1 MKKSIKLSL
10 AAVMA
15 MSMMTACGASATETA
30 APAADTTAAV
40 AADTT
45 AAGTEAAATEAQ
57 TEAAGA
63 SMEGAIDVISRE
75 DGSGTRGAFIE
86 LFGVEQKDASGE
98 KVDYTTDDAEITN
111 STEVMIT
118 SVAGDK
124 QAIGYISLG
133 SLNDSVKA
141 LKIDGAAATV
151 DDIKDG
157 NYKIARPFNIVT
169 TGEVSDV
176 AQDFIN
182 FIFSEE
188 GQKVVEDNGYISQ
201 GNQGAYTASGKSGKV
216 TVAGSSSVT
225 PVMEKLAEAYKALNS
240 DVTVEVQ
247 QSDSTTGVT
256 SALEGVCDI
265 GMASRDLKDEET
277 AKGAQGQV
285 IAMDGIAVVVNNE
298 NPVEDLTA
306 EQVKDIYVGDTTDW
320 SELA

>member
-30 APAADTTAAV
+30 APAADTTAAA

-45 AAGTEAAATEAQ
+45 AADTEAAATEAQ

-157 NYKIARPFNIVT
+157 TYKIARPFNIVT

-265 GMASRDLKDEET
+265 GMASRELKDEET

>member
-1 MKKSIKLSL
+1 MKKSNKLAL

-15 MSMMTACGASATETA
+15 MSMMTACGASSTETA
-30 APAADTTAAV
+30 APAADTTAA
-40 AADTT
+40 AAAATT
-45 AAGTEAAATEAQ
+45 AADTEAAATEAQ

-157 NYKIARPFNIVT
+157 TYKIARPFNIVT

-265 GMASRDLKDEET
+265 GMASRELKEEET

-306 EQVKDIYVGDTTDW
+306 EQVKDIYVGDMTDW

>member
-1 MKKSIKLSL
+1 MKKSIKLAL
-10 AAVMA
+10 AGVMA
-15 MSMMTACGASATETA
+15 MSMMTACGAAATETA
-30 APAADTTAAV
+30 APAADTTAAA

-57 TEAAGA
+57 TEAAGG

-151 DDIKDG
+151 EDIKDG
-157 NYKIARPFNIVT
+157 SYKIARPFNIVT

-265 GMASRDLKDEET
+265 GMASRELKEEET

>member
-1 MKKSIKLSL
+1 MKKSIKLAL
-10 AAVMA
+10 GAVMA
-15 MSMMTACGASATETA
+15 LSMMTACGASATETA
-30 APAADTTAAV
+30 APAADTTAAA

-45 AAGTEAAATEAQ
+45 AADTEAAATEAQ
-57 TEAAGA
+57 TEAAGG

-157 NYKIARPFNIVT
+157 SYKIARPFNIVT

-256 SALEGVCDI
+256 SSIEGVCDI
-265 GMASRDLKDEET
+265 GMASRELKDEET